1 MTSNLGYENSIL
13 KFFVL
18 VLSAVSHSPSG
29 PVAPSPGPAALMGL
43 FLFSLPCSSAQ
54 GMVLGACSRFYLSV
68 LACVSL
74 TNKHILKINNEY
86 SLITSHTVTI
96 CYLAKL
102 DTFVI
107 QVFRY
112 TVGLF
117 FYFSELPL
125 LLGNSPFWQ
134 PYWKCGC
141 FQGSF
146 FGGPWNPRV

>member
-1 MTSNLGYENSIL
+1 MTSNLSYENSIL
-13 KFFVL
+13 KFLVL

-43 FLFSLPCSSAQ
+43 GFHLFSRPSPLPRSSAQ
-54 GMVLGACSRFYLSV
+54 GMVPGACSRFYLSV

-74 TNKHILKINNEY
+74 TNKHIFKINNEY

-125 LLGNSPFWQ
+125 LLGNSPF
-134 PYWKCGC
+134 
-141 FQGSF
+141 
-146 FGGPWNPRV
+146 